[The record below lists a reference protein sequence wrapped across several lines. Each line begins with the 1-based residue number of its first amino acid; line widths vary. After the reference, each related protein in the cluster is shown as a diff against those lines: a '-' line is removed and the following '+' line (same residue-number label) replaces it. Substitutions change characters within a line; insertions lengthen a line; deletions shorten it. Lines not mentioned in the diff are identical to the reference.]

1 MKLRDTWLTFA
12 QVEQL
17 DFARQM
23 NSKAKIPRRRYLFER
38 VCFDSHHEREAEDLT
53 EEAWDNYS
61 DEWSIEVNCDE
72 NDIENCL
79 DTLG

>member
-1 MKLRDTWLTFA
+1 M
-12 QVEQL
+12 
-17 DFARQM
+17 
-23 NSKAKIPRRRYLFER
+23 SER

-79 DTLG
+79 DALG